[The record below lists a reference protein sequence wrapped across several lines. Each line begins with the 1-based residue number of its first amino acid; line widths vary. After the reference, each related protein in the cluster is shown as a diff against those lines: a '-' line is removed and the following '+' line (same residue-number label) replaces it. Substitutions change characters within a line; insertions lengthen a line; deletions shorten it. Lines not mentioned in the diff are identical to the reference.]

1 MSTAPNGYGWADCG
15 GGERKLEA
23 AYTPDMAAQIDGDG
37 EEQRT
42 DFSIAGELLHE
53 LLAFAFAYRGDK
65 PQPNLHVAF
74 RRFVCIVWLTRPE
87 FLGNKP
93 LMDLGPE
100 LGCTRANLSKLI
112 RDFGDSL
119 GGLRNRLQKSE
130 TARAI
135 YSTAQLKDHWRNRA
149 KTKPPASEETG
160 GCHEHS
166 KTPTQELP
174 HE

>member
-1 MSTAPNGYGWADCG
+1 MSTEPTSYGWVGRD
-15 GGERKLEA
+15 ERDIEPC
-23 AYTPDMAAQIDGDG
+23 YTPDLAAQIDGDG
-37 EEQRT
+37 EQPVT

-53 LLAFAFAYRGDK
+53 LLAFAFAYRGGK

-74 RRFVCIVWLTRPE
+74 RRFCCIVWLTRPE

-119 GGLRNRLQKSE
+119 GGLRNRLQKTES
-130 TARAI
+130 ARAI

-149 KTKPPASEETG
+149 KKKPAAPCEAA
-160 GCHEHS
+160 GCHEHTEIPNAEDS
-166 KTPTQELP
+166 A
-174 HE
+174 

>member
-1 MSTAPNGYGWADCG
+1 MSSAPKGYGWADCG
-15 GGERKLEA
+15 GGERTIEPC
-23 AYTPDMAAQIDGDG
+23 YVPDMAAEIDGDDT
-37 EEQRT
+37 EQT

-53 LLAFAFAYRGDK
+53 LLAFAFAYRGGK

-87 FLGNKP
+87 FLGDKP

-119 GGLRNRLQKSE
+119 GGLRNRLQKTES
-130 TARAI
+130 ARAI

-149 KTKPPASEETG
+149 KKRPAAPCETA
-160 GCHEHS
+160 GCHGHNEIPNAEDS
-166 KTPTQELP
+166 A
-174 HE
+174 